1 MQTRTILSATLAA
14 QLLVAGALILSNS
27 GNDASRSAEPWLSFA
42 TADVDRI
49 VIADANGSAT
59 LGKNGDSWQL
69 NELQQLPASTGRI
82 TTLLDNLSKLTT
94 RWPVAESESGRERFE
109 VAEDKFQRH
118 LQLYDGDKLLGDYY
132 FGTSPGFR
140 QTHARRAGED
150 EVYALAFNNFDLP
163 VDDNDW
169 LDKGLLKLSAIN
181 RIEGEG
187 FELTRSGDDW
197 QLADGNEPDIA
208 ALDTSKAKSLA
219 TALQNLQVLRVA
231 ASVPAGE
238 SRTLT
243 ASAGDSSWTFRFTKA
258 DTTYYVER
266 SDREQ
271 AFTISSADYDRI
283 ASITRGGLLQDAQP
297 AATTTP

>member
-1 MQTRTILSATLAA
+1 MQTRTILGATLAA
-14 QLLVAGALILSNS
+14 QLLLAGAISLSNFGS
-27 GNDASRSAEPWLSFA
+27 DAARSAEPWLNFA
-42 TADVDRI
+42 TTDIDRI
-49 VIADANGSAT
+49 VIADASGSTT
-59 LGKNGDSWQL
+59 LGKNADSWQL
-69 NELQQLPASTGRI
+69 SDMQQMPANSGRI
-82 TTLLDNLSKLTT
+82 TTLLDNLDKLTT

-109 VAEDKFQRH
+109 VTEEKFQRH
-118 LQLYDGDKLLGDYY
+118 LQLYAGDTLLGDYY

-169 LDKGLLKLSAIN
+169 LDKGLLKVSNID

-187 FELTRSGDDW
+187 FELTRTGDDW
-197 QLADGNEPDIA
+197 QLAAGNEPDIA
-208 ALDTSKAKSLA
+208 ALDGSKAKSLA
-219 TALQNLQVLRVA
+219 SALQNLQVLRVA
-231 ASVPAGE
+231 DSVPAGE
-238 SRTLT
+238 TRTLT
-243 ASAGDSSWTFRFTKA
+243 AKADDTAWTFRFTKA
-258 DTTYYVER
+258 DSTYYVQR
-266 SDREQ
+266 LDREQ